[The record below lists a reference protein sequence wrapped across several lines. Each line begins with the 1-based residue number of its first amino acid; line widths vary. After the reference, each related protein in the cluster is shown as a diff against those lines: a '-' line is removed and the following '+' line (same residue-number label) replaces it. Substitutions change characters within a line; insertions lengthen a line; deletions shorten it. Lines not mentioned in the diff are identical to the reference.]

1 MFSGS
6 YVAIVTPFH
15 NGKIDEESYANL
27 IERQAEA
34 KTDGI
39 VPCGTTGESP
49 TLSHAEHEHLIAL
62 TVRLVNKRMK
72 VLAGTGSN
80 NTAEAIRLSRSAE
93 ECGAD
98 GCLVINPYYNK
109 PMQSGLFEHF
119 AAIANSIHI
128 PMIVY
133 NIASRTAVNVTTP
146 TMVRLSK
153 IKNIVG
159 VKEASGDLS
168 QMTDV
173 SVSCGPNFSILS
185 GDDSLTLPLLSI
197 GGHGVISVVGN
208 LIPADLKDLIDS
220 FRTGNMARAQELNRK
235 MFPLIKALFSETNP
249 IPVKTALSMMGLIK
263 PEIRLPLTQM
273 ESMNAEN
280 LRKVMREYGLKV

>member
-6 YVAIVTPFH
+6 YVAIVTPFA
-15 NGKIDEESYANL
+15 NGKIDEESYARL
-27 IERQAEA
+27 IELQAEA

-49 TLSHAEHEHLIAL
+49 TLSHEEHEHLIAL

-93 ECGAD
+93 VCGAD

-109 PMQSGLFEHF
+109 PTQTGLYEHF
-119 AAIANSIHI
+119 AAVANSIRI

-133 NIASRTAVNVTTP
+133 NIASRTAVNVATP

-185 GDDSLTLPLLSI
+185 GDDSLTLPLLAI

-208 LIPADLKDLIDS
+208 LIPADLKDMIES
-220 FRTGNMARAQELNRK
+220 FRSGNLSRAQELNRK
-235 MFPLIKALFSETNP
+235 MFPLIRALFSETNP
-249 IPVKTALSMMGLIK
+249 IPVKTALSMMGLVK
-263 PEIRLPLTQM
+263 PEVRLPLTPM
-273 ESMNAEN
+273 ESANAEN
-280 LRKVMREYGLKV
+280 LRKAMREYGLKV